1 MRKKDPEKP
10 SLTLVDPTTTGDA
23 PPRKFGRA
31 GLCLWNSITGAY
43 EVDDAGGIELLSQA
57 CLASDRLEALG
68 ARIDEDGEIIRTRTG
83 VIKAH
88 PCLKEELALRAFIC
102 KTLERLG
109 LNLEVVKPIGRPAR
123 GFWWA
128 GD

>member
-10 SLTLVDPTTTGDA
+10 PLALVDPDTTGDT

-31 GLCLWNSITGAY
+31 GLSLWNAITCGY
-43 EVDDAGGIELLSQA
+43 QVDDAGGIELLAQA
-57 CLASDRLEALG
+57 CLASDRLEALA

-83 VIKAH
+83 VVKAH

-109 LNLEVVKPIGRPAR
+109 LNLEVIKPVGRPAR
-123 GFWWA
+123 GFGWT
-128 GD
+128 GE